1 MEQKDFKIIKL
12 DTSFQTP
19 FENMNYDQDLLNE
32 LKPNTRIERFYS
44 WQSPGITYSY
54 KQKCPESLSDID
66 HSDRLTGGGIVFHSP
81 GDIVFSLV
89 GWNNDP
95 DYGQS
100 MKGKLCLL
108 SKRIRSALIKSG
120 ITIDKQV
127 TEVVKD
133 LNFCSTYPT
142 PFEIAVNNQ
151 KIVGLTIR
159 QFKLKWLIQGIIHT
173 KPTDVIFKNNNKA
186 PVIIN
191 INEKMILNHI

>member
-1 MEQKDFKIIKL
+1 MEQKDFEIIKL
-12 DTSFQTP
+12 DATFQTA
-19 FENMNYDQDLLNE
+19 FENMDYDKGLLDA
-32 LKPNTRIERFYS
+32 LKPSSRIERFYI
-44 WQSPGITYSY
+44 WQNPGITYSY
-54 KQKCPESLSDID
+54 KQKCPENLTYID
-66 HSDRLTGGGIVFHSP
+66 HSDRLTGGGIVFHTP

-100 MKGKLCLL
+100 MKGKLCVL
-108 SKRIRSALIKSG
+108 SKRITSALKKSG
-120 ITIDKQV
+120 INIDNQV
-127 TEVVKD
+127 SEVAKD

-173 KPTDVIFKNNNKA
+173 KPTHSIFINSNNA
-186 PVIIN
+186 PLTIQIT
-191 INEKMILNHI
+191 EQALLNCL

>member
-1 MEQKDFKIIKL
+1 M
-12 DTSFQTP
+12 
-19 FENMNYDQDLLNE
+19 
-32 LKPNTRIERFYS
+32 
-44 WQSPGITYSY
+44 
-54 KQKCPESLSDID
+54 
-66 HSDRLTGGGIVFHSP
+66 TGGGIVFHTP

-100 MKGKLCLL
+100 MKEKLCVL
-108 SKRIRSALIKSG
+108 SKRITSALKKSG
-120 ITIDKQV
+120 ITIDNQV
-127 TEVVKD
+127 SEVAKD

-173 KPTDVIFKNNNKA
+173 KPTDAIFISNNTA
-186 PVIIN
+186 PLTIN
-191 INEKMILNHI
+191 INEKMILKCI

>member
-1 MEQKDFKIIKL
+1 MEQKDFEIIRL
-12 DTSFQTP
+12 GNTFQTA

-66 HSDRLTGGGIVFHSP
+66 HSNRLTGGGIVFHTP

-89 GWNNDP
+89 GWNDDP

-100 MKGKLCLL
+100 MKGKLCVL
-108 SKRIRSALIKSG
+108 SKRITSALKKSG
-120 ITIDKQV
+120 IAIDSV
-127 TEVVKD
+127 ATEVVKD

-191 INEKMILNHI
+191 INEKIILNHI